1 MFPYILVNLIRHS
14 HSHPQESRT
23 EKIQKTNMV
32 LNKAIKVLRR
42 WRPTRSVLLE
52 SKYIPEEALLFE
64 SGSLAVLSKSIF
76 SCSILYI
83 INI

>member
-1 MFPYILVNLIRHS
+1 
-14 HSHPQESRT
+14 
-23 EKIQKTNMV
+23 MV

-52 SKYIPEEALLFE
+52 SKCIPEEALLFE

-76 SCSILYI
+76 SYSILFI